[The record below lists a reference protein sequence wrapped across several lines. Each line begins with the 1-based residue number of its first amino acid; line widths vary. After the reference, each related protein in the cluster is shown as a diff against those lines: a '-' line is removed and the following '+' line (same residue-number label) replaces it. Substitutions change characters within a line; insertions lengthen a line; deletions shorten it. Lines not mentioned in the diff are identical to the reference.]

1 MNSIPTVLIVDDDP
15 SVRTS
20 LISLCEADGL
30 RVEAFA
36 NGEELLRAPLA
47 EPTCIV
53 LDVRMPGVDGLELH
67 RRLCEQEGAPPVI
80 FLTAHADV
88 PMAVQAMQAGALG
101 FFEKPC
107 DGRELIQMVRR
118 GIALDAERRAARQAR
133 IQVLERL
140 ARLTAREREVLDLM
154 VAGLA
159 TKEIAKKLGSSFF
172 TVQNQRASI
181 LKKMEADS
189 AVDVVR
195 LVLANRD
202 P

>member
-30 RVEAFA
+30 RVEVFA
-36 NGEELLRAPLA
+36 NGEELLRSQLA
-47 EPTCIV
+47 QPACLV
-53 LDVRMPGVDGLELH
+53 LDVRMPGMDGIEVH
-67 RRLCEQEGAPPVI
+67 RRLCERDSAPPVI

-88 PMAVQAMQAGALG
+88 PMAVQAMQCGALG

-107 DGRELIQMVRR
+107 DGRELIEMVRR
-118 GIALDAERRAARQAR
+118 GLALDAERRVAREAR
-133 IQVLERL
+133 AKTLERL

-159 TKEIAKKLGSSFF
+159 TKEIASKLGSSFF

-189 AVDVVR
+189 VVDVVR
-195 LVLANRD
+195 DVLAHGS
-202 P
+202 